1 MSMKRLFFCCLPA
14 LAYVAACAQQPLRL
28 QDAVSIAL
36 QNSLD
41 VQVVRNNLQI
51 STLNNNI
58 GIAGGLPVV
67 TATGQ
72 DNEQSVNI
80 NQTINRRTTT
90 GADSIYTIKS
100 NGATSNQLQSGV
112 SGSILLYNGMRV
124 TATKKRL
131 AELEKQSQQYI
142 NSQIQNIIAAVMTS
156 YYDIVRQQNYLKTFD
171 QSIAVA
177 EKRLEIIKAQQSV
190 GLANNADL
198 FQSQLDLNNL
208 QQNKVQQQLV
218 IDQAKTGLLTL
229 LTLRPDSTVAISD
242 TIIVDKS
249 IVLGTILDNLSNNAD
264 VIAAEEQ
271 IRINEL
277 IEKETAAQ
285 RYPTVRISAGYNY
298 NRNQTSAGQTLLN
311 QSNGPFAGGN
321 FVIPIYNGSI
331 FKRQQKIAGINTRN
345 ASLQKDII
353 LRDYS
358 SNAVKTYQAYT
369 SSLIQLDTAKR
380 TLELSQKLM
389 DLVLQRFQLRQ
400 ATIVDITLAQQAF
413 ETAAFSLINLS
424 YASKSS
430 EIELKRLINKL
441 AP

>member
-1 MSMKRLFFCCLPA
+1 MNRLLGCCLFMALYAPA
-14 LAYVAACAQQPLRL
+14 QAQVLRL
-28 QDAVSIAL
+28 EDAVSIAL
-36 QNSLD
+36 KNSLD
-41 VQVVRNNLQI
+41 IQVVRNNLQI
-51 STLNNNI
+51 STLNNNA

-67 TATGQ
+67 TATGS
-72 DNEQSVNI
+72 DNEQTLNL
-80 NQTINRRTTT
+80 NQTINRRTAT

-100 NGATSNQLQSGV
+100 SGATSNQLSSGI
-112 SGSILLYNGMRV
+112 SGSILLFNGMRV
-124 TATKKRL
+124 TATRKRL

-142 NSQIQNIIAAVMTS
+142 NSQVQNIIAAVMTS

-171 QSIAVA
+171 QSIEVA
-177 EKRLEIIKAQQSV
+177 QKRLEIIQAQQSV

-229 LTLRPDSTVAISD
+229 LTLRPDSTVMISD
-242 TIIVDKS
+242 TILVDKS
-249 IVLGTILDNLSNNAD
+249 IVLGNILENIPSNPD
-264 VIAAEEQ
+264 VIAADEQ

-277 IEKETAAQ
+277 IERETAAQ
-285 RYPTVRISAGYNY
+285 RYPTVRLSAGYNY

-311 QSNGPFAGGN
+311 QNNGPFAGGN

-345 ASLQKDII
+345 AALQKDII
-353 LRDYS
+353 IRDYS

-380 TLELSQKLM
+380 TLDLSQKLL

-413 ETAAFSLINLS
+413 VTASFSLINLS

-430 EIELKRLINKL
+430 EIELKRLTNKL

>member
-1 MSMKRLFFCCLPA
+1 MKRLFFCCL
-14 LAYVAACAQQPLRL
+14 LAGLYTAGKAQTLRL

-36 QNSLD
+36 KNSLD
-41 VQVVRNNLQI
+41 IQVVRNNQQI
-51 STLNNNI
+51 SAINNNI

-80 NQTINRRTTT
+80 NQTINRRTAT

-100 NGATSNQLQSGV
+100 SGATSNQLQSGL

-124 TATKKRL
+124 VATKKRL
-131 AELEKQSQQYI
+131 AEIEKQSQEYI
-142 NSQIQNIIAAVMTS
+142 NSQIQNVMAAVMTS

-177 EKRLEIIKAQQSV
+177 ERRLEIIKAQQSV

-208 QQNKVQQQLV
+208 LQNKVQQQLV

-229 LTLRPDSTVAISD
+229 LTLRPDSSIAISD

-249 IVLGTILDNLSNNAD
+249 IVLGDILNNLSNNPD
-264 VIAAEEQ
+264 IIAAQDQ

-277 IEKETAAQ
+277 IERETAAQ
-285 RYPTVRISAGYNY
+285 RYPTVRVSAGYNY

-331 FKRQQKIAGINTRN
+331 YKRQQKIAGINTRN
-345 ASLQKDII
+345 AGLQKDI
-353 LRDYS
+353 LVRDYS
-358 SNAVKTYQAYT
+358 SNAVKTFQAYN

-380 TLELSQKLM
+380 TLDLSQKLL

-430 EIELKRLINKL
+430 EIELKRLVSKL
-441 AP
+441 NP